1 MGSVRLSSDRI
12 SDLLGFARIASS
24 AQDIQTLRSE
34 TLHPVRRAFRS
45 DSTIIWLID
54 QNHRAIEPIEANIQH
69 RFFPMYRDYYFRK
82 NPFDPTN
89 LGSFRGTSL
98 SMERIVPYS
107 DFQRTEYYNDFIR
120 PQKIR
125 RQMAVYIRLRNRLTS
140 LICTHRSSNRMFNE
154 EDLAAGDM
162 VSSHLS
168 AAFDRIQMIEEV
180 KRKGSFFRM
189 ILDSTDAG
197 ILVLDLQKRPVFINR
212 KAADICAGI
221 KREILPDNERH
232 RVDSIIPPPVLDDC
246 EALERCFE
254 NDQEFGLGSRPVRER
269 IIWISPSEKCLF
281 RIRLVNR
288 DLADSDD
295 PLFLITMQTLPGHP
309 KIEDHAAR
317 MDFGLTKREAEI
329 VSYIYR
335 GYRNAE
341 IADRLFISEG
351 TVKNHLRSI
360 FEKAEVKN
368 RTGLIHKVL
377 SR

>member
-1 MGSVRLSSDRI
+1 MGSIRLSSDRI
-12 SDLLGFARIASS
+12 SDLMEFARIASC

-34 TLHPVRRAFRS
+34 TLLPIRRAFRS
-45 DSTIIWLID
+45 DSTILWLID
-54 QNHRAIEPIEANIQH
+54 QNNMAIQPLEVNIQH

-89 LGSFRGTSL
+89 LGSFRGTAL
-98 SMERIVPYS
+98 SMERIVPYN
-107 DFQRTEYYNDFIR
+107 DFQRSEYYNDFIR

-140 LICTHRSSNRMFNE
+140 LICTHRSSNRMFND

-162 VSSHLS
+162 VSRHLS
-168 AAFDRIQMIEEV
+168 VAFDRIQMIEEV
-180 KRKGSFFRM
+180 KKKGSFFRM

-212 KAADICAGI
+212 KAADICAA
-221 KREILPDNERH
+221 
-232 RVDSIIPPPVLDDC
+232 IPPPVLEDC
-246 EALERCFE
+246 DALERYR
-254 NDQEFGLGSRPVRER
+254 DQEVGLGSLPVRER
-269 IIWISPSEKCLF
+269 IIWVSPSEKCLF

-288 DLADSDD
+288 ILADSDE
-295 PLFLITMQTLPGHP
+295 PFFLITMETLPGNP
-309 KIEDHAAR
+309 KIDDHAAR

-329 VSYIYR
+329 VSYIYK

-360 FEKAEVKN
+360 FEKAGVKN

-377 SR
+377 SL

>member
-1 MGSVRLSSDRI
+1 MRNIRLSSDRI
-12 SDLLGFARIASS
+12 SDLMEFARIASS

-34 TLHPVRRAFRS
+34 TLHPIRRAFRS
-45 DSTIIWLID
+45 DSTILWLID
-54 QNHRAIEPIEANIQH
+54 QNNRAIEPIEVNIQH

-89 LGSFRGTSL
+89 LGPFRATSL
-98 SMERIVPYS
+98 SMERIVPYQA
-107 DFQRTEYYNDFIR
+107 FQRTEYYNDFIR

-125 RQMAVYIRLRNRLTS
+125 RQMAVYIRVRNKLTS
-140 LICTHRSSNRMFNE
+140 LICTHRSDNRMFNE

-162 VSSHLS
+162 VSTHLS
-168 AAFDRIQMIEEV
+168 SAFDRIQMIEEV
-180 KRKGSFFRM
+180 KKKGSFFRM
-189 ILDSTDAG
+189 IVDSTDAG
-197 ILVLDLQKRPVFINR
+197 ILVLDLQKRQVFINR
-212 KAADICAGI
+212 KGAEICAGI
-221 KREILPDNERH
+221 KKENLPHKGRH
-232 RVDSIIPPPVLDDC
+232 RANSIIPPPVLDYCD
-246 EALERCFE
+246 ALEGYPE
-254 NDQEFGLGSRPVRER
+254 NDQGIGLSPLPVRER
-269 IIWISPSEKCLF
+269 IIRVSPSEKCLF

-288 DLADSDD
+288 NLADSDG
-295 PLFLITMQTLPGHP
+295 PLFLVTMETLPGNP
-309 KIEDHAAR
+309 KIDDHAAR

-329 VSYIYR
+329 VSYVYR

-341 IADRLFISEG
+341 IADKLFISEG